1 VRVLDGIGTGAL
13 QDVNSISSGT
23 RLKVREIEREQ
34 RVRTGT
40 SHFTILG
47 NATLGDIGETFFGNI
62 VTSRISTQISF

>member
-13 QDVNSISSGT
+13 QHVNSISSGT

-47 NATLGDIGETFFGNI
+47 NATLRDIGETFFGNI
-62 VTSRISTQISF
+62 VTSRIGTQISF